1 MGALGPIKARTRHWG
16 LLVVCSEQIH
26 QFPQNSME

>member
-1 MGALGPIKARTRHWG
+1 MGALGPIKARAHHRG
-16 LLVVCSEQIH
+16 LPEVCSEQIH